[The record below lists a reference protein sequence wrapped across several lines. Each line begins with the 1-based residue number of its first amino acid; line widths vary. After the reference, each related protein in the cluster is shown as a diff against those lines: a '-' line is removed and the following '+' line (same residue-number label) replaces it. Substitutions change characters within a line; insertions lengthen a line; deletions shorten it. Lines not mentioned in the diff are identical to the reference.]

1 MCHLRLRLRNEEPI
15 LGGRPLIAGRADR
28 TRESCGKQT
37 MMMFDDDDDDDDET
51 SILNNLMMF
60 DDKHVY
66 ILY

>member
-37 MMMFDDDDDDDDET
+37 MMMFDVVEMKMK
-51 SILNNLMMF
+51 MMMM
-60 DDKHVY
+60 KHQY
-66 ILY
+66 